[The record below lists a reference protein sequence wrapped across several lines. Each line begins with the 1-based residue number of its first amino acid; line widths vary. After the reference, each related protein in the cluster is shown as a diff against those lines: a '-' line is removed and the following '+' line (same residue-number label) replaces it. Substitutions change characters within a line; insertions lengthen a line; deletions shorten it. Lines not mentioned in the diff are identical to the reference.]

1 MIPKV
6 EDKSFG
12 IHWFRRDLRIAGNP
26 ALQENFKKH
35 PGRVLGIFCFDA
47 KFLSRDDFSH
57 HRFAFFLKA
66 LKALKAE
73 MQASGGDLLVLDE
86 LADQAFPRLV
96 RGLKPGLTSISFN
109 RDYENYARNR
119 DQQLIKIFKQ
129 DFQLDLMTERDHLII
144 EPFELTKTSGDKNFY
159 QVYSPFAKKWLELFK
174 TAEFKNRFSAQKTGL
189 EYLENLK
196 AHKIKPDLFSLTW
209 ANVLQ
214 KPKDFKDSLDSFESE
229 NQKHV
234 KIQIPEGG
242 SLAAFDRLKHFAHHI
257 AKYGETRD
265 FPDVDGTSRFSFF
278 FKNGSLTTSQVLAY
292 LRIKDLDFYSDKGET
307 KFLKELIWREFY
319 YHIIYHTPRAET
331 ESFNPKYTKI
341 KWQNNEKFFKAWC
354 EGKTGYPIVDA
365 GMRQLNTTG
374 WMHNRVRMIVA
385 SFLTKDLLIDW
396 RWGENY
402 FMKMLIDGDIA
413 PNNGGWQWA
422 ASTGCD
428 PQPYFRIFNPLLQ
441 SQKFDPTGAYI
452 KKYIPELANFDA
464 KKIHAPSLSSESANG
479 YPKPIVVHAE
489 QKPKALALYLAAN
502 S

>member
-1 MIPKV
+1 LIFEV
-6 EDKSFG
+6 DQKSFG

-35 PGRVLGIFCFDA
+35 LGRVIGIFCFDA

-57 HRFAFFLKA
+57 HRFAFFLKT
-66 LKALKAE
+66 LKALKSE
-73 MQASGGDLLVLDE
+73 MQAAGGDLLVLDE
-86 LADQAFPRLV
+86 TADQAFPRLI

-119 DQQLIKIFKQ
+119 DKKLTQIFTQ
-129 DFQLDLMTERDHLII
+129 DFHLELITERDHLII
-144 EPFELTKTSGDKNFY
+144 EPFELTKVSGDKNFY
-159 QVYSPFAKKWLELFK
+159 QVYSPFAKKWLELFN
-174 TAEFKNRFSAQKTGL
+174 TPEFKSRIGPQKNGL
-189 EYLENLK
+189 SYLENLK
-196 AHKIKPDLFSLTW
+196 SQNTKIDLFNLKWT
-209 ANVLQ
+209 NILK
-214 KPKDFKDSLDSFESE
+214 KPKEFKDSLEHFEKE
-229 NQKHV
+229 NQKQV
-234 KIQIPEGG
+234 RIEIPEGG
-242 SLAAFDRLKHFAHHI
+242 SLPAFVRLEQFANHLT
-257 AKYGETRD
+257 KYDETRN
-265 FPDVDGTSRFSFF
+265 FPELDGTSKFSFF
-278 FKNGSLTTSQVLAY
+278 LKNGSLTTAQVLAY
-292 LRIKDLDFYSDKGET
+292 LKIKDLDFYSDKGET

-331 ESFNPKYTKI
+331 ESFNPKYVGI
-341 KWQNNEKFFKAWC
+341 KWQNNENFFKAWC

-452 KKYIPELANFDA
+452 RKYIPELTKLDA
-464 KKIHAPSLSSESANG
+464 KKIHSPSLELNGANG